1 MEAGRVGR
9 RGKEKT
15 FLRSKKAAE
24 RVAPPVG
31 RRRGFEDRSTR
42 KDVDRTGLLMEAA
55 TIGSGQP
62 GLATRGGLPA
72 RSRTPGGPIARA
84 RKSPPPPETSSHA
97 HPPSAQSAWNIR
109 RPA

>member
-55 TIGSGQP
+55 TIGSGQRRSS
-62 GLATRGGLPA
+62 GVWTSTTVSGVFARLSLLLPIREA
-72 RSRTPGGPIARA
+72 DCRSTFFRFVPRCSRA
-84 RKSPPPPETSSHA
+84 EPV
-97 HPPSAQSAWNIR
+97 
-109 RPA
+109 PA